1 MIFRWSWL
9 PKLASGLV
17 LTLEITA
24 ICVVIGI
31 VLGTLLAVGRV
42 YGPRWLR
49 FLCGTYIEIFRGTP
63 LLTQTFIVYFGFPTI
78 GLSLSAF
85 VSAILAFGLNT
96 AAYQAEYLRGAL
108 QAVGSG
114 QLQAA
119 RSVGMPLRAAIWNV
133 IFPQAFRI
141 VLPSWSNEVIQMLKY
156 SSIVFTITLFDL
168 MGVAKKI
175 ASKEF
180 RYVEVFLVVALFYL
194 AVVFILSQLLALLER
209 RTRLPGLGSD
219 HERRT
224 ALRETRARF
233 SLRASRDRSGAPS

>member
-1 MIFRWSWL
+1 MIFRWAWL
-9 PKLASGLV
+9 PKLAEGLL
-17 LTLEITA
+17 LTVEITA
-24 ICVVIGI
+24 LCVAIGI
-31 VLGTLLAVGRV
+31 VFGTLLAVGRV

-49 FLCGTYIEIFRGTP
+49 ALCGIYIEIFRGTP
-63 LLTQTFIVYFGFPTI
+63 LLTQTFIVYFGFPTL
-78 GLSLSAF
+78 GVSLSAF
-85 VSAILAFGLNT
+85 ASAVLAFGLNT

-119 RSVGMPLRAAIWNV
+119 RSIGMSLPVAIWSV
-133 IFPQAFRI
+133 VFPQAFRI

-156 SSIVFTITLFDL
+156 SSIVFTITLYDL

-194 AVVFILSQLLALLER
+194 AVVFLLTQLLNLLER
-209 RTRLPGLGSD
+209 RIRLPGLGSD
-219 HERRT
+219 
-224 ALRETRARF
+224 
-233 SLRASRDRSGAPS
+233 ASPR